1 MTAPHCT
8 NTEDGDCPNTPLAG
22 VDTCLRHTDR
32 GARVQLGG
40 LIGHDQSPAPHPD
53 PSDVAGIDAIPAA
66 RPARAYT
73 TPPPSVPSTG
83 WLARAVQWVLS

>member
-1 MTAPHCT
+1 MIHPTCSSV
-8 NTEDGDCPNTPLAG
+8 EDGPCPYTPLAG
-22 VDTCLRHTDR
+22 VETCLRHTER

-40 LIGHDQSPAPHPD
+40 LDGHDQCPAPHPD
-53 PSDVAGIDAIPAA
+53 PSDVAGIESIPAA

-73 TPPPSVPSTG
+73 PPPVAPAG